1 MLAKGNRKL
10 GREFWSFGL
19 PAVSTCPGS
28 SELCRSKCY
37 ALKGHYR
44 FANVR
49 NSLVR
54 NYRRSLRPTFVD
66 RMVEAITSK
75 KVTKFRIS
83 TSGDFYSAEYV
94 RKWIDI
100 ARRCP
105 QTVFLAY
112 TRSWRVKG
120 FARALR
126 RLAALPNFRL
136 WYSADRDTGLPEVT
150 PPGVRVCYLADSDA
164 DARDIDPAVVRLV
177 FRDVPDRRTELLSVN
192 GRPVCPVENGR
203 HSHLTCEKCKLCLR
217 PACDAPASG
226 RRPLALV

>member
-1 MLAKGNRKL
+1 MIQKGNSKL
-10 GREFWSFGL
+10 GRSVWAFSL
-19 PAVSTCPGS
+19 PAVLTCPGS
-28 SELCRSKCY
+28 TDLCRSKCY
-37 ALKGHYR
+37 ALKGFY
-44 FANVR
+44 AMPSVKV
-49 NSLVR
+49 SLR
-54 NYRRSLRPTFVD
+54 RSHRRSLRPTFAD
-66 RMVEAITSK
+66 RMVAAVGTRK
-75 KVTKFRIS
+75 AKRLRVHA
-83 TSGDFYSAEYV
+83 SGDFYSAAYV
-94 RKWIDI
+94 RKWVEIV
-100 ARRCP
+100 RRCP
-105 QTVFLAY
+105 DTVFWAY
-112 TRSWRVKG
+112 TRSWRTPAV
-120 FARALR
+120 ARALR

-203 HSHLTCEKCKLCLR
+203 HSHLTCEKCKLCMR